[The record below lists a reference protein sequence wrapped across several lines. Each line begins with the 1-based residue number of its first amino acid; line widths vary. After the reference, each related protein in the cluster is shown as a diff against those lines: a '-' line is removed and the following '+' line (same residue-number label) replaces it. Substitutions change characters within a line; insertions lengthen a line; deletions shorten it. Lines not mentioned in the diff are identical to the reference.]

1 MTRRLRLK
9 CPLDP
14 VPEPH
19 QIFLNKIPNIFLK
32 MYNLPESLFCK
43 NNDMYKIF
51 TASKKFLKTCLKKQ
65 YDLYCLTTLESLVNT
80 GFEANLPLDFGV
92 ILCYALNTAGNKNV
106 LRQDS
111 ITLPDAPTRQDCITI
126 PPLHNERGGIMK
138 KGQSDSE
145 SNKAIL
151 ISCIDS
157 ILSEISNGNNIELRQ
172 APDGSVKVLVVKKRN
187 LLTATE

>member
-1 MTRRLRLK
+1 M
-9 CPLDP
+9 
-14 VPEPH
+14 
-19 QIFLNKIPNIFLK
+19 
-32 MYNLPESLFCK
+32 
-43 NNDMYKIF
+43 
-51 TASKKFLKTCLKKQ
+51 TCLEKQ

-80 GFEANLPLDFGV
+80 EFEAKIALDFGV
-92 ILCYALNTAGNKNV
+92 NSAVCSHYTAGNKNV
-106 LRQDS
+106 LRQDP